1 MNDFYS
7 TGTYKHDPTT
17 FGGLI
22 YESDFNTDFRGKNEK
37 SSTIASRIM
46 ADMKFDKQ
54 CKQFAESR
62 DKNKKFKK
70 GNAKNAKA

>member
-22 YESDFNTDFRGKNEK
+22 YESDFNTDFRGKDEK
-37 SSTIASRIM
+37 SSPIASRIM
-46 ADMKFDKQ
+46 ADMKFDKE
-54 CKQFAESR
+54 CKQFAENR